1 MTHTHLCYIS
11 LAGKSYASIDAPAM
25 GLLGRPGYAVV
36 VLPDPHTML
45 VDQLA
50 PEVDGEPDEQ
60 GTKDRQEQGLATRS
74 VPA

>member
-1 MTHTHLCYIS
+1 
-11 LAGKSYASIDAPAM
+11 M

-45 VDQLA
+45 VDQSA
-50 PEVDGEPDEQ
+50 PEVAGEPDER